1 MARKYSRRKGK
12 SGSKKLYKK
21 TIPKWE
27 RYKEKEIEL
36 LIVKLAKEGKSASQ
50 IGLHLRDIY
59 GVPDVK
65 LITKKKIGD
74 ILKQNNVLPEI
85 PEDLMALMK
94 KAVHIKKH
102 LEQNKKDMTALRGMQ
117 LTESKINSLIKFY
130 KKNSRL
136 PENWKYDLDKTKLL
150 VE

>member
-1 MARKYSRRKGK
+1 MARMYSRKKGK

-21 TIPKWE
+21 TAPKWG

-36 LIVKLAKEGKSASQ
+36 LIVKLAKEGKTPSQ
-50 IGLHLRDIY
+50 VGLHLRDTY

-65 LITKKKIGD
+65 LITKKRIGD
-74 ILKQNNVLPEI
+74 ILKKNDLVSEI

-94 KAVHIKKH
+94 KSVHIRKH
-102 LEQNKKDMTALRGMQ
+102 LEQNKKDNPALRGLQ
-117 LTESKINSLIKFY
+117 LTESKINSLIKYY
-130 KKNSRL
+130 KKSKRL
-136 PENWKYDLDKTKLL
+136 PKTWKYDLSKTKLL